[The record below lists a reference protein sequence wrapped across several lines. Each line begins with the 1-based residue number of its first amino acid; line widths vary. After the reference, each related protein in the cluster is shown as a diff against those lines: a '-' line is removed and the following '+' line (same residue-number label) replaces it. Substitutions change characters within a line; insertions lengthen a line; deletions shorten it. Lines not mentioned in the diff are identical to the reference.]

1 MPLAPLTTTRHRTKQ
16 EFVYR
21 TLREAILRCDL
32 QPGERLVID
41 DLARRLN
48 VSIIPVREALQLL
61 QAESLVV
68 MVPHVGT
75 TVAPVSRE
83 SILDVFLVLEGLEV
97 VATRLVAE
105 RSKPEDLQVLA
116 DHVAAMDA
124 ALVAGQ
130 HEEWAA
136 LNRRFHL
143 AISELP
149 GLELLKELTARV
161 LDRWDRLRRYYFRDV
176 LSHRMEQAQQEHR
189 DILAAARARDLPRL
203 ADLVRRHNQAAL
215 SAYMSYLAERPADG
229 VTGR

>member
-1 MPLAPLTTTRHRTKQ
+1 MPLAQPHITRHRTKQ

-21 TLREAILRCDL
+21 TLREAILRCEL

-68 MVPHVGT
+68 SVPHVGT

-105 RSKPEDLQVLA
+105 RGRAEDLQVLA
-116 DHVAAMDA
+116 EHVAAMDA
-124 ALVAGQ
+124 AVAAGQ

-136 LNRRFHL
+136 LNRRFHMS
-143 AISELP
+143 ISELP
-149 GLELLKELTARV
+149 GLELLKELTSRV
-161 LDRWDRLRRYYFRDV
+161 LDRWDRVRRFYFKGV
-176 LSHRMEQAQQEHR
+176 LVHRLEQAQQEHR
-189 DILAAARARDLPRL
+189 DILAAVRARDISRL
-203 ADLVRRHNQAAL
+203 ADLMRRHNQAAL
-215 SAYMSYLAERPADG
+215 SAYMSYLAEAPPE
-229 VTGR
+229 